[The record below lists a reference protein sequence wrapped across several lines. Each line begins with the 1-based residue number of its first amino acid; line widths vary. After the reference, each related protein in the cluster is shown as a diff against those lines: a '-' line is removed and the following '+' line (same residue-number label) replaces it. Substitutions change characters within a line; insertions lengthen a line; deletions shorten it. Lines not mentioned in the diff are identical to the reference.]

1 MKLFNKYKLIGI
13 VVFLVFF
20 SSCERDFDDINID
33 PNSPVAV
40 PPENL
45 LTNALFNLTYSYWD
59 RDLNFEFGELMVQ
72 HMAQNE
78 YTEEQN
84 YSFAQANFD
93 FRWGNLYAGWDVTS
107 APQGGMYDL
116 IAARHLIEIDETIP
130 ADIKANKLAIIDIFL
145 SFSFQMVTDL
155 WGNVPYSQAF
165 KPSEYPAP
173 TYDSQADIYAGMIT
187 TVTDAVN
194 AINVSADGFTSGD
207 ILFDGNMAAW
217 KNFGNALLLRMG
229 MRISEANSTLAQST
243 VSAALGASLPS
254 GDVMFVFDGANQDLA
269 NPFYQDRIIST
280 RDDFRISEILVNQM
294 KANNDPRLVRYADPA
309 PGGTDI
315 IGMPYGLNDGGAFA
329 LKNST
334 SDIHESIE
342 NDPTAPAY
350 LISIAEIEFFR
361 AEAIA
366 RGWVTG
372 SAQDAY
378 NAAITASMNQWGVDP
393 ADIATYLAEPGVAY
407 NTSSLATELE
417 SIAEQKWVA
426 LYTNGVEAYA
436 EWRRLDFPVLSPGSG
451 AFESSIPLRMLYPVT
466 EDGTNGESLAA
477 AGDNTLFVAVWWDK

>member
-1 MKLFNKYKLIGI
+1 MKLLNKYKLIGA
-13 VVFLVFF
+13 VAFLVLF
-20 SSCERDFDDINID
+20 SSCERDFDELNTD
-33 PNSPVAV
+33 PNSPISV

-84 YSFAQANFD
+84 YNFAQANFD

-116 IAARHLIEIDETIP
+116 VAARQLIEEDETIP
-130 ADIKANKLAIIDIFL
+130 ADIKANKLAVIDIFR

-165 KPSEYPAP
+165 QPSEYPAP
-173 TYDSQADIYAGMIT
+173 AYDNQADIYAGMIS
-187 TVTDAVN
+187 TVTVAVN
-194 AINVSADGFTSGD
+194 SIDVSADGFASGD
-207 ILFDGNMAAW
+207 ILFDGNMADW
-217 KNFGNALLLRMG
+217 RNFGNALLLRMG

-243 VSAALGASLPS
+243 VSTALGASLPS
-254 GDVMFVFDGANQDLA
+254 SDVMFIFDGANQDLA
-269 NPFYQDRIIST
+269 NPFYQDRVIST

-294 KANNDPRLVRYADPA
+294 LSNNDPRLAMYASPA

-329 LKNST
+329 LKNGT
-334 SDIHESIE
+334 SDIHENIE
-342 NDPTAPAY
+342 NNPTAPAY

-366 RGWVTG
+366 RGWVSG
-372 SAQDAY
+372 SAQAAY
-378 NAAITASMNQWGVDP
+378 ESAITASMNQWGVDV
-393 ADIATYLAEPGVAY
+393 AAAAAYLTEPDVAY
-407 NTSSLATELE
+407 DATSLATELE

-436 EWRRLDFPVLSPGSG
+436 EWRRLDFPTLAPGSG

-466 EDGTNGESLAA
+466 EDGTNGGNLDA
-477 AGDNTLFVAVWWDK
+477 AGPNTLSTAVWWDK